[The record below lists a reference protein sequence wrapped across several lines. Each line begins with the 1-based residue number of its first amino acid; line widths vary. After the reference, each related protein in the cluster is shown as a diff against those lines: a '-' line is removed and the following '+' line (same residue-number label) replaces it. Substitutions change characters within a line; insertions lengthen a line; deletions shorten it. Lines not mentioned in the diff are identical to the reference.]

1 MSKILKAVELQLG
14 LDPNLVEILAGSV
27 DPTAGGGVVA
37 DIGSLYLRTNGTL
50 YVKVGAGNT
59 QWSSISPGNAQRFT
73 YVADGS
79 EGSSFNIPLPA
90 NRANTNYQVSISQ
103 ATMTAALAVIAP
115 TAGRTVALFPV
126 QTSSAVIAGDTF
138 EITVVDPT

>member
-1 MSKILKAVELQLG
+1 MSKLLKAVELQLG
-14 LDPNLVEILAGSV
+14 LDPALVEILAGSV
-27 DPTAGGGVVA
+27 NPTAGGGVPA

-50 YVKVGAGNT
+50 FIKIGAGAT
-59 QWSSISPGNAQRFT
+59 QWSAITPGNAQRFT

-90 NRANTNYQVSISQ
+90 ARANTNYQVSINQ
-103 ATMTAALAVIAP
+103 ATMTAALAIIAP
-115 TAGRTVALFPV
+115 TAGRTTALFPV
-126 QTSSAVIAGDTF
+126 QTSSAVVAGDTF